1 MFTKGCRVIILFFLF
16 LTLNPFPA
24 LCAGQKLCKVLVVMS
39 YHESISWESG
49 VRDGI
54 EAALG
59 ETCEIRYRYLDTKY
73 NFDRAA
79 ERAVE
84 AYRFYQEYQP
94 DGVLAVDDDAQSFFV
109 VPYLKNKVETPV
121 VFCGVNAEP
130 EKYGYPASNVTG
142 VLERAHF
149 RESIAFLRQLVP
161 TVHNICYLIADNP
174 TGRSYYRQL
183 TREAVT
189 YPLKPAAIRMVTSL
203 EQAKSVSRQL
213 VKTCDSLFLIT
224 LEGLKDAAGVPLSEK
239 DIFPVL
245 VKSFNKPVIGV
256 NAFSIRFGLLC
267 AVVKSSREQ
276 GSMAARMLLAAM
288 QGTSLSSLPITRN
301 SDGKRMIN
309 VTVMKE
315 MGIKA
320 RPVVL
325 RGAELVTTIE

>member
-1 MFTKGCRVIILFFLF
+1 MVTKGFRVVVFLIFFF
-16 LTLNPFPA
+16 PLNPFPA
-24 LCAGQKLCKVLVVMS
+24 LCAEQKMFKVLAVMS
-39 YHESISWESG
+39 YHESIPWESG
-49 VRDGI
+49 MRDGI
-54 EAALG
+54 EAALA
-59 ETCEIRYRYLDTKY
+59 EKCEIRYLYLDTKY
-73 NFDRAA
+73 HYNHAAVRAA
-79 ERAVE
+79 E

-109 VPYLKNKVETPV
+109 VPYLKNKVKTPV

-130 EKYGYPASNVTG
+130 EMYGYPAANVTG

-161 TVHNICYLIADNP
+161 TARNICYLIADNP
-174 TGRSYYRQL
+174 TGRSYYGQL
-183 TREAVT
+183 MREAAT
-189 YPLKPAAIRMVTSL
+189 YLLKPAAIRMVASL
-203 EQAKSVSRQL
+203 DEAVTASRQL
-213 VKTCDSLFLIT
+213 AKTCDSLFVTT
-224 LEGLKDAAGVPLSEK
+224 LEGLKDEAGSPLSEK
-239 DIFPVL
+239 ELFPVL
-245 VKSFNKPVIGV
+245 VRSFNKPVIGV

-276 GSMAARMLLAAM
+276 GGMAARMLLAAM
-288 QGTSLSSLPITRN
+288 QGTPLSSLPVTRN

-325 RGAELVTTIE
+325 RGAELVTTAE